1 MPAQG
6 IEMPLP
12 AAGPRPAEAGS
23 PAGEPPA
30 AAPATVP
37 AGRPPAAAPA
47 AKAAP
52 RAARFRPGAFAPAVA
67 AAVALAAHRWGP
79 SQQTSNPTRL
89 YPNLLLA
96 LLAAGIAVGLTQ
108 RFWRRVKP
116 SPRNFPVAFVSN
128 ALHWCVESAPVLAAG
143 ILLLCAWDLVT
154 LKLALVP
161 LPYFPGPDA
170 VFQTLVNDWGS
181 AGQGQPGLAEC
192 MTSSLF
198 LLFSGYLVGSF
209 LGVVCGVLIGWFP
222 AARYWGVPVM
232 KLVGPIPATAL
243 IPMALML
250 FRNPL
255 LSAVWLIALAVWF
268 PVTMLTLSGVMNV
281 RASYLDVAR
290 TLGAG
295 RAYLIFRVALPAALP
310 NIFVGL
316 FMGLGSS
323 FLTLV
328 VAEGV
333 GVQAG
338 LGWYIDWARAY
349 SDYAKVYAALIIM
362 AAYFSAIMTLLF
374 RVRDHVLVWQKGVIK
389 W

>member
-1 MPAQG
+1 MPPHG
-6 IEMPLP
+6 IATLVAAETQPTDAESPEGAAPLDAP
-12 AAGPRPAEAGS
+12 ADPS
-23 PAGEPPA
+23 A
-30 AAPATVP
+30 AASS
-37 AGRPPAAAPA
+37 APA
-47 AKAAP
+47 ATPP
-52 RAARFRPGAFAPAVA
+52 RKAARFRFTAFTPAVA
-67 AAVALAAHRWGP
+67 AAVALAVHRWVP
-79 SQQTSNPTRL
+79 SQQTTNPTRL
-89 YPNLLLA
+89 YPRLLLI
-96 LLAAGIAVGLTQ
+96 LLVAGAVIGLTQ
-108 RFWRRVKP
+108 LLWRRVKP
-116 SPRNFPVAFVSN
+116 TPWNFPLALLSN
-128 ALHWCVESAPVLAAG
+128 ALHWCVVSAPVLAAG

-170 VFQTLVNDWGS
+170 VFQTLANDWRS

-198 LLFSGYLVGSF
+198 LLLSGYFVGSF
-209 LGVVCGVLIGWFP
+209 VGIVCGVLIGWFP

-250 FRNPL
+250 FRNPT

-290 TLGAG
+290 TLGA
-295 RAYLIFRVALPAALP
+295 RQAYLIFRVAIPAALP
-310 NIFVGL
+310 STFVGL

-362 AAYFSAIMTLLF
+362 AAYFSTIMTLLF
-374 RVRDHVLVWQKGVIK
+374 WVRDHVLVWQKGVIK

>member
-1 MPAQG
+1 MPTTLDT
-6 IEMPLP
+6 PLP
-12 AAGPRPAEAGS
+12 ATAAHDEPARATPVMQPTGP
-23 PAGEPPA
+23 
-30 AAPATVP
+30 
-37 AGRPPAAAPA
+37 
-47 AKAAP
+47 
-52 RAARFRPGAFAPAVA
+52 ARFAWSTFAPSVA
-67 AAVALAAHRWGP
+67 AAVAWAVHHFVP
-79 SQQTSNPTRL
+79 SRQTDKPTHV
-89 YPNLLLA
+89 YPTFLLIV
-96 LLAAGIAVGLTQ
+96 LAAGIALGLSQ
-108 RFWRRVKP
+108 RLWSRRIKP
-116 SPRNFPVAFVSN
+116 TRWNFPLAFGSN
-128 ALHWCVESAPVLAAG
+128 LLRWAVTSAPILAAG
-143 ILLLCAWDLVT
+143 VLLLCAWDLVT

-170 VFQTLVNDWGS
+170 VFQTLLNDWSS
-181 AGQGQPGLAEC
+181 AGLGQPGLAEC
-192 MTSSLF
+192 MTSSLI
-198 LLFSGYLVGSF
+198 LLLSGYVVGSV
-209 LGVVCGVLIGWFP
+209 LGVACGLLIGWFP

-232 KLVGPIPATAL
+232 KLIGPIPATAL

-250 FRNPL
+250 FRNPTM
-255 LSAVWLIALAVWF
+255 SAVWLIALAVWF

-290 TLGAG
+290 TLGASQ
-295 RAYLIFRVALPAALP
+295 RYLIFRVALPAALP

-316 FMGLGSS
+316 FMGMGTS

-362 AAYFSAIMTLLF
+362 AAYFSTIMTLLF

>member
-1 MPAQG
+1 MSA
-6 IEMPLP
+6 IDMPLP
-12 AAGPRPAEAGS
+12 TAASTVAELPANSSS
-23 PAGEPPA
+23 PAKPSARAAAVSPPPA
-30 AAPATVP
+30 
-37 AGRPPAAAPA
+37 
-47 AKAAP
+47 
-52 RAARFRPGAFAPAVA
+52 RAARFRISVFAPSVA
-67 AAVALAAHRWGP
+67 AAVAWAVHHWVP
-79 SQQTSNPTRL
+79 NHQTSKPTRI
-89 YPNLLLA
+89 YPLFLLTV
-96 LLAAGIAVGLTQ
+96 LAAGIVLGLTQ
-108 RFWRRVKP
+108 RLWRRVKP
-116 SPRNFPVAFVSN
+116 SLWNFPAAFISN
-128 ALHWCVESAPVLAAG
+128 LLHWSVSSAPVLAAG
-143 ILLLCAWDLVT
+143 VLLLCAWDLVT

-170 VFQTLVNDWGS
+170 VLQTLVNDWRS
-181 AGQGQPGLAEC
+181 AGLGQPGLAEC
-192 MTSSLF
+192 MSSSLV
-198 LLFSGYLVGSF
+198 LLFSGYLAGS
-209 LGVVCGVLIGWFP
+209 LAGIACGVMIGWFP

-243 IPMALML
+243 IPMSLML
-250 FRNPL
+250 FRNPT

-295 RAYLIFRVALPAALP
+295 RAYLIFRVAVPAALP

-349 SDYAKVYAALIIM
+349 SDYTKVYAALIIM
-362 AAYFSAIMTLLF
+362 AAYFSTIMTLLF

>member
-1 MPAQG
+1 MMSAIDMAFPTV
-6 IEMPLP
+6 
-12 AAGPRPAEAGS
+12 S
-23 PAGEPPA
+23 PTGAPPA
-30 AAPATVP
+30 AAK
-37 AGRPPAAAPA
+37 APA
-47 AKAAP
+47 APQRGATGRVATTAVSP
-52 RAARFRPGAFAPAVA
+52 PPARAARFRLSAFAPSVA
-67 AAVALAAHRWGP
+67 AAVALAVHHYVP
-79 SQQTSNPTRL
+79 SHQTSAPTRI
-89 YPNLLLA
+89 YPRF
-96 LLAAGIAVGLTQ
+96 LLAALAASVVIGLTQ
-108 RFWRRVKP
+108 HLWRHVKP
-116 SPRNFPVAFVSN
+116 SLRNFPAAFVSN
-128 ALHWCVESAPVLAAG
+128 ALHWCVASAPILAAG
-143 ILLLCAWDLVT
+143 VLLLCAWDLVT

-181 AGQGQPGLAEC
+181 AGAGQPGLAEC
-192 MTSSLF
+192 MTASLF
-198 LLFSGYLVGSF
+198 LLLSGYAVGSF
-209 LGVVCGVLIGWFP
+209 VGVACGVLIGWFP
-222 AARYWGVPVM
+222 AARYWGIPVM

-243 IPMALML
+243 IPMSLML
-250 FRNPL
+250 FRNPT

-281 RASYLDVAR
+281 RSSYLDVAR

-295 RAYLIFRVALPAALP
+295 PAYLIFRVAVPAALP

-316 FMGLGSS
+316 FMGLGAS
-323 FLTLV
+323 FLVVV

-362 AAYFSAIMTLLF
+362 AAYFSTIMTILF

>member
-1 MPAQG
+1 MPTLDMPLRTMAPNAAEMPATPPAPAAAVSPPAG
-6 IEMPLP
+6 AARFALP
-12 AAGPRPAEAGS
+12 AFA
-23 PAGEPPA
+23 PPA
-30 AAPATVP
+30 AA
-37 AGRPPAAAPA
+37 
-47 AKAAP
+47 
-52 RAARFRPGAFAPAVA
+52 AVA
-67 AAVALAAHRWGP
+67 WALHHYLPSRQTDKPTHIYPTFLLIVLVAGVVL
-79 SQQTSNPTRL
+79 
-89 YPNLLLA
+89 
-96 LLAAGIAVGLTQ
+96 GLTQ
-108 RFWRRVKP
+108 RLWRRVKP
-116 SPRNFPVAFVSN
+116 TRWNFPLAFGSN
-128 ALHWCVESAPVLAAG
+128 LLHWAVASAPVLAAG
-143 ILLLCAWDLVT
+143 VLLLCAWDLVT

-181 AGQGQPGLAEC
+181 AGLGQPGLAEC
-192 MTSSLF
+192 MTSSLV
-198 LLFSGYLVGSF
+198 LLLSGYAVGSV
-209 LGVVCGVLIGWFP
+209 LGIAFGLLIGWFP
-222 AARYWGVPVM
+222 VARYWGVPVM

-250 FRNPL
+250 FRNPT

-268 PVTMLTLSGVMNV
+268 PVAMLTLSGVMNV

-295 RAYLIFRVALPAALP
+295 QAYLVFRVALPAALP
-310 NIFVGL
+310 SIFVGL
-316 FMGLGSS
+316 FMGMGTS

-362 AAYFSAIMTLLF
+362 AAYFSTIMTLLF

>member
-1 MPAQG
+1 MSAIDIPIPTTMPTA
-6 IEMPLP
+6 
-12 AAGPRPAEAGS
+12 S
-23 PAGEPPA
+23 PAGRAPVPARATVDA
-30 AAPATVP
+30 AAAVS
-37 AGRPPAAAPA
+37 PPPS
-47 AKAAP
+47 
-52 RAARFRPGAFAPAVA
+52 RAALFRWSAFAPSVA
-67 AAVALAAHRWGP
+67 AAIALAVHQGLP
-79 SQQTSNPTRL
+79 SHQSPNPTHI
-89 YPNLLLA
+89 YPRFLLIVLV
-96 LLAAGIAVGLTQ
+96 AGILLGLTQ
-108 RFWRRVKP
+108 RLWKRVKP
-116 SPRNFPVAFVSN
+116 SLRNFPLAWTVN
-128 ALHWCVESAPVLAAG
+128 ALHWSVTNAPVLAAG

-170 VFQTLVNDWGS
+170 VFQTLVNDWRS
-181 AGQGQPGLAEC
+181 AGAGQPGLAEC
-192 MTSSLF
+192 MTASLG
-198 LLFSGYLVGSF
+198 LLLTGYAVGSL
-209 LGVVCGVLIGWFP
+209 LGIAFGVLIGWFP
-222 AARYWGVPVM
+222 QARYWGVPVM
-232 KLVGPIPATAL
+232 KLVGPVPATAL
-243 IPMALML
+243 IPMSLML
-250 FRNPL
+250 FRNAT

-316 FMGLGSS
+316 FMGMGTS
-323 FLTLV
+323 FLTMV

-362 AAYFSAIMTLLF
+362 AAYFSTIMTILF

>member
-12 AAGPRPAEAGS
+12 GAVTQSVDLESSGASAPPLNSRADRAA
-23 PAGEPPA
+23 
-30 AAPATVP
+30 V
-37 AGRPPAAAPA
+37 AAPA
-47 AKAAP
+47 ATPPGKV
-52 RAARFRPGAFAPAVA
+52 ARFRLSAFAPVAA
-67 AAVALAAHRWGP
+67 AAVALAVHRWVP
-79 SQQTSNPTRL
+79 NQQTNNPTRL
-89 YPNLLLA
+89 YPRFLLI
-96 LLAAGIAVGLTQ
+96 LLVAGVVIGLTQ
-108 RFWRRVKP
+108 QLWRRIKP
-116 SPRNFPVAFVSN
+116 TPWNFPLAFVSN
-128 ALHWCVESAPVLAAG
+128 ALHWCVVSAPVLAAG

-170 VFQTLVNDWGS
+170 VFQTLVNDWAS
-181 AGQGQPGLAEC
+181 TGQGQPGLAEC

-250 FRNPL
+250 FRNPT

-362 AAYFSAIMTLLF
+362 AAYFSTIMTLLF